1 MSPLGNL
8 HHDPN
13 HSLSIKKKFPFI
25 FTLLFWCI
33 YCTLPHWGVQ
43 WWAQIT
49 PMRPWTHTH
58 THTAYWTAAFCR
70 SAVWYSVGVYSLIWP
85 TGYDGAI
92 PTMLA
97 WVSLVYVDV
106 FSLSAQSIDKL
117 CMQVA
122 VCLSAICWTR
132 YFCLICTLCKII
144 GLLKVEG
151 ELALE
156 FRVLVYFWPFSFA
169 ILPFKK
175 YIY

>member
-1 MSPLGNL
+1 MTLIIPYPSKKNSPSS
-8 HHDPN
+8 
-13 HSLSIKKKFPFI
+13 SLYCFGASIVHFPI
-25 FTLLFWCI
+25 GV
-33 YCTLPHWGVQ
+33 YSDEPRLPRWDHEH
-43 WWAQIT
+43 
-49 PMRPWTHTH
+49 THTH